1 MVNSVLQTASFP
13 LPITS
18 VALHSG
24 QGHLK
29 VPLSTSKTVVF
40 LTWEGPA
47 MFQREPRM
55 GMGLGRWGLVVMM
68 KTLVTKKIDSQN
80 LALLLLQRIFIQKK
94 KLLM

>member
-1 MVNSVLQTASFP
+1 MVNSILQTTSFP
-13 LPITS
+13 LRLTA

-29 VPLSTSKTVVF
+29 VSLSTSKTVVF

-55 GMGLGRWGLVVMM
+55 GMGLGTSVR
-68 KTLVTKKIDSQN
+68 TKENEEAFSK
-80 LALLLLQRIFIQKK
+80 
-94 KLLM
+94 